1 MGKIPTYKG
10 EIVKEYLLKFPKAST
25 MSISR
30 LLVADYPIDFSN
42 LETARASVRFYRGE
56 LGKKKN
62 NAKDIVS
69 KRTELEKKQFMQKNF
84 ELPESDYEKQS
95 EIIVGNRNILFLSDI
110 HFPYQNNDAI
120 KLALDYGKS
129 EKVDCVYLNGDT
141 IDMYML
147 SRFIKDRRLRNMS
160 EELEMTRNFLKDL
173 QNHFQCPIYYKIGN
187 HEERWQNFLKLQAP
201 ELLGIPDFELSTILK
216 FGESGVQEVKSK
228 QIAKAGKLPLL
239 HGHEFF
245 SGFAPPVNP
254 ARGLYLKAKESS
266 IIGHH
271 HRTSEHTEVSLSG
284 DVTTTWS
291 VGCLCGLQ
299 PEYMPFNSWN
309 NGFAH
314 IKVEKNGDY
323 EVNNLRIIKNKI
335 R

>member
-1 MGKIPTYKG
+1 MKNSITYKG
-10 EIVKEYLLKFPKAST
+10 EIARDYIAKFPKSST
-25 MSISR
+25 MAIAR
-30 LLVADYPIDFSN
+30 MLMRDFPIDFVSFEN
-42 LETARASVRFYRGE
+42 ARGIVRTHRNERASRPQKDAVGE
-56 LGKKKN
+56 
-62 NAKDIVS
+62 
-69 KRTELEKKQFMQKNF
+69 RTEQQKKDFMKSKAF
-84 ELPESDYEKQS
+84 SLPESDYEKQS
-95 EIIVGNRNILFLSDI
+95 EIIVPNKNILFLTDI
-110 HFPYQNNDAI
+110 HFPYQNNEALMLAI
-120 KLALDYGKS
+120 DYGKS

-147 SRFIKDRRLRNMS
+147 SRFIKDRRLRNVAD
-160 EELEMTRNFLKDL
+160 ELAMTREFLGNL
-173 QNHFQCPIYYKIGN
+173 QDHFQCPIYYKIGN
-187 HEERWQNFLKLQAP
+187 HEDRWQNFLKLQAP
-201 ELLGIPDFELSTILK
+201 ELLGIPDFELSTILR
-216 FGESGVQEVKSK
+216 FGEYGVQEVKSK

-271 HRTSEHTEVSLSG
+271 HRTSEHTEVNLSG
-284 DVTTTWS
+284 NVTTTWS
-291 VGCLCGLQ
+291 VGCLCGLS

-314 IKVEKNGDY
+314 ILVEKSGDY
-323 EVNNLRIIKNKI
+323 EVNNLRIVENKI

>member
-1 MGKIPTYKG
+1 
-10 EIVKEYLLKFPKAST
+10 
-25 MSISR
+25 
-30 LLVADYPIDFSN
+30 
-42 LETARASVRFYRGE
+42 
-56 LGKKKN
+56 
-62 NAKDIVS
+62 
-69 KRTELEKKQFMQKNF
+69 
-84 ELPESDYEKQS
+84 
-95 EIIVGNRNILFLSDI
+95 
-110 HFPYQNNDAI
+110 
-120 KLALDYGKS
+120 
-129 EKVDCVYLNGDT
+129 
-141 IDMYML
+141 ML

>member
-1 MGKIPTYKG
+1 MKKVTYKG
-10 EIVKEYLLKFPKAST
+10 EIVREYLLKFPHAST
-25 MSISR
+25 NAISR
-30 LLVADYPIDFSN
+30 LLVEDYPIDFNSI
-42 LETARASVRFYRGE
+42 ESARGIVRSHRGE
-56 LGKKKN
+56 LN
-62 NAKDIVS
+62 NSVKQTTS
-69 KRTELEKKQFMQKNF
+69 ERTIKEKKQFMTKNF

-95 EIIVGNRNILFLSDI
+95 EVIVPNKNILFLSDI
-110 HFPYQNNDAI
+110 HFPYQNNDAL
-120 KLALDYGKS
+120 KLAIDYGKS
-129 EKVDCVYLNGDT
+129 EKIDCVYLNGDT

-147 SRFIKDRRLRNMS
+147 SRFIKDRRLRNIAD
-160 EELEMTRNFLKDL
+160 ELEMTRNFLKNL
-173 QNHFQCPIYYKIGN
+173 QDHFQAPIYYKIGN
-187 HEERWQNFLKLQAP
+187 HEDRWQNFLKLQAP
-201 ELLGIPDFELSTILK
+201 ELLGIPDFELSTILR
-216 FGESGVQEVKSK
+216 FGEAGVQEVKSK

-254 ARGLYLKAKESS
+254 ARGLYMKAKESS

-284 DVTTTWS
+284 TVTTTWS

-314 IKVEKNGDY
+314 ILVEKNGDY
-323 EVNNLRIIKNKI
+323 EVNNLRIVENKI

>member
-1 MGKIPTYKG
+1 MGKVPTYKG
-10 EIVKEYLLKFPKAST
+10 EIVKEYLQKFPKAST

-42 LETARASVRFYRGE
+42 LENARASVRFHRGE

-62 NAKDIVS
+62 NAKDIIS

-120 KLALDYGKS
+120 RLALEYGKS

-173 QNHFQCPIYYKIGN
+173 QNYFQCPIYYKMGN

>member
-42 LETARASVRFYRGE
+42 LENARASVRFHRGE

-62 NAKDIVS
+62 NAKDIIS

-120 KLALDYGKS
+120 RLALEYGKS

-173 QNHFQCPIYYKIGN
+173 QNYFQCPIYYKMGN

>member
-1 MGKIPTYKG
+1 MPNAPTYKG

-25 MSISR
+25 ISISR
-30 LLVADYPIDFSN
+30 LLVADYPIDFIN
-42 LETARASVRFYRGE
+42 FETARASVRYHRGE
-56 LGKKKN
+56 LGKKKK
-62 NAKDIVS
+62 NAKEIVS

-95 EIIVGNRNILFLSDI
+95 EVIVGNRNILFLSDI

-120 KLALDYGKS
+120 KLALEYGKS

-160 EELEMTRNFLKDL
+160 DELEMTRNFLKDL

-187 HEERWQNFLKLQAP
+187 HEDRWQNFLKLQAP
-201 ELLGIPDFELSTILK
+201 ELLGIPDFELSTILR

>member
-1 MGKIPTYKG
+1 MPNLPTYKG

-25 MSISR
+25 NAISR
-30 LLVADYPIDFSN
+30 LLVEDYPIDFSSFD
-42 LETARASVRFYRGE
+42 TARASVRYHRGE
-56 LGKKKN
+56 LGKKKK
-62 NAKDIVS
+62 NAKDIIS

-95 EIIVGNRNILFLSDI
+95 EVIVGNRNILFLSDI

-120 KLALDYGKS
+120 RLALDYGKS

-160 EELEMTRNFLKDL
+160 DELEMTRNFLKDL

-187 HEERWQNFLKLQAP
+187 HEDRWQNFLKLQAP
-201 ELLGIPDFELSTILK
+201 ELLGIPDFELSTILR